1 MNQRRRDGMKH
12 GPGRWEVG
20 RRWEAVGLGGMGRPT
35 SGRMWVVLVSDAV
48 WLRDWRMERFKFRAI
63 GPLWKLQRTSMG
75 RV

>member
-1 MNQRRRDGMKH
+1 MEH

-35 SGRMWVVLVSDAV
+35 SGRMRVVLVSDAV
-48 WLRDWRMERFKFRAI
+48 WPRDQGTERFKFRAI
-63 GPLWKLQRTSMG
+63 GTPWKLQRTSME